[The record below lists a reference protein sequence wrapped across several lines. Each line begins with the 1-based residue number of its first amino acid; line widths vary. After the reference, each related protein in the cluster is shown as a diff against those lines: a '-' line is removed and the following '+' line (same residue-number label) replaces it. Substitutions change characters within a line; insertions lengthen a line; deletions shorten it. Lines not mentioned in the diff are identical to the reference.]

1 MKKQLAGLTL
11 LFVAVLAAMTA
22 SAAGK
27 TTATVLGDPE
37 YKSVDFAAFNKTVVE
52 AAGKSEA
59 WTMDPVLVAL
69 KLTGPSEGMTQN
81 IERVY
86 GSAESPDA
94 AEVMI
99 TNEKLPDDSVMG
111 QRFVIVLGKND
122 DGSWTVKRAGKAV
135 KCQEGRGHQDYSKEP
150 CM

>member
-1 MKKQLAGLTL
+1 MKKQLAAVTL
-11 LFVAVLAAMTA
+11 FLAVLAAMTA
-22 SAAGK
+22 AAAGK
-27 TTATVLGDPE
+27 TTATVVGDPE
-37 YKSVDFAAFNKTVVE
+37 YESINFAEFNKTVAE

-69 KLTGPSEGMTQN
+69 KLAGPSEGMTQN

-94 AEVMI
+94 AKVVI

>member
-1 MKKQLAGLTL
+1 MKKQLTGLT
-11 LFVAVLAAMTA
+11 LFVAVLAAMTVA
-22 SAAGK
+22 AAAGK
-27 TTATVLGDPE
+27 TTATIVGDAE
-37 YKSVDFAAFNKTVVE
+37 YESVDFAEFNKTVVE

-69 KLTGPSEGMTQN
+69 KLAGPSEGMTQN
-81 IERVY
+81 IERIY

-122 DGSWTVKRAGKAV
+122 DGSWTVKSAGKAV

>member
-1 MKKQLAGLTL
+1 MKKQLAAVTL
-11 LFVAVLAAMTA
+11 FLAVLAAMTIA
-22 SAAGK
+22 AAAGK
-27 TTATVLGDPE
+27 TTATIVGGAE
-37 YKSVDFAAFNKTVVE
+37 YESVDFAAFNKTVAE

-69 KLTGPSEGMTQN
+69 KLAGPSEGMTQN

-86 GSAESPDA
+86 ASAESPDA

-111 QRFVIVLGKND
+111 VRYIIVLGKNE
-122 DGSWTVKRAGKAV
+122 DGSWTVKSAGRAV
-135 KCQEGRGHQDYSKEP
+135 SCHEGRGHQDYSKEP

>member
-1 MKKQLAGLTL
+1 MKKQLAAVTL
-11 LFVAVLAAMTA
+11 FLAVLAAMTA
-22 SAAGK
+22 AAAGK

-37 YKSVDFAAFNKTVVE
+37 YESINFAEFNETVAE

-69 KLTGPSEGMTQN
+69 KLAGPSEGMTQN

-94 AEVMI
+94 AKVVI

>member
-1 MKKQLAGLTL
+1 MKKQLAAVTL
-11 LFVAVLAAMTA
+11 FLAVLAAMTVA
-22 SAAGK
+22 AAAGK
-27 TTATVLGDPE
+27 TTATVVGDPE
-37 YKSVDFAAFNKTVVE
+37 YESVDFAEFNKTVVE

-59 WTMDPVLVAL
+59 WMMDPVLVAL

>member
-1 MKKQLAGLTL
+1 MKKQLAAVTL
-11 LFVAVLAAMTA
+11 FFAVLAAMTVA
-22 SAAGK
+22 AAAGK
-27 TTATVLGDPE
+27 TTATVVGDPE
-37 YKSVDFAAFNKTVVE
+37 YESVDFAEFNKTVAE

-69 KLTGPSEGMTQN
+69 KLAGPSEGMTQN

-86 GSAESPDA
+86 GSAESPA
-94 AEVMI
+94 AEVII

-122 DGSWTVKRAGKAV
+122 DGSWTVKSAGKAV
-135 KCQEGRGHQDYSKEP
+135 KCYEGRGHQDYSKEP